1 VRRFVLHFPT
11 QQHRFNEIDSP
22 KESMEIF
29 FTILIMTLVVS
40 LSSVAARI
48 LPFQIPLPL
57 VQIAAGALLAFPVFG
72 LHVDFDPEL
81 FLVLFIPP
89 LLFADGWKTPI
100 NEFLHH
106 GREIMGLALV
116 LVLITVVGIGYLIY
130 WLVPGI
136 PLIPAFALAAVLS
149 PTDAV
154 ALSGIVGEGRIPK
167 KIMSIV
173 QGEALM
179 NDASGLVS
187 LKFAVAVAMG
197 TMVFTWGG
205 ASVEFLKVA
214 VGGLVAG
221 VAICWLY
228 GRSLRLLSRW
238 SGDDPATQTVL
249 LLLLPFASYLIAE
262 HLGVSGILAAV
273 AAGMTI
279 TRSGIIRQAPLA
291 MRLRANS
298 VWQMLEFVFNGMVF
312 LMLGLQ
318 LPDILSPSIAQAQAD
333 PNVELWM
340 LFTDVLLVYAA
351 LMVVRFGWLWI
362 MKRTS
367 MRLLKKKPL
376 EFTNYSLREL
386 LIASFAGVRGAITLA
401 GVLSIPLFL
410 SNGDPFPARYELVFI
425 ATGVIL
431 VSLLVGVV
439 LLPILLRDVESIDKV
454 GHRRE
459 IQFARAAM
467 AGVAIESLHKMEQRL
482 ESDTEE
488 NIDPELLKE
497 VSLRVIGNLRRRA
510 EGKNDIEQ
518 AQFAENLERRFRLN
532 ALRAERAEVYHL
544 RATQEISNE
553 TMQKLLHD
561 LDLLEALLIEKE
573 E

>member
-318 LPDILSPSIAQAQAD
+318 LPDILSTSIAQAQAD

>member
-1 VRRFVLHFPT
+1 
-11 QQHRFNEIDSP
+11 
-22 KESMEIF
+22 MEIF

-40 LSSVAARI
+40 LSGVAARI

-57 VQIAAGALLAFPVFG
+57 VQIAVGAMLAWPTFG

-100 NEFLHH
+100 SEFLHH
-106 GREIMGLALV
+106 GREIIGLALA
-116 LVLITVVGIGYLIY
+116 LVLITVIGIGYLIY

-214 VGGLVAG
+214 VGGLIAG
-221 VAICWLY
+221 VAICWPY
-228 GRSLRLLSRW
+228 GKPLRLLSRW

-312 LMLGLQ
+312 LLLGLQ
-318 LPDILSPSIAQAQAD
+318 LPDILSSSLVAAEAD
-333 PNVELWM
+333 PNVETWM
-340 LFTDVLLVYAA
+340 LFTDIILIYAA
-351 LMVVRFGWLWI
+351 LMLVRFGWLW
-362 MKRTS
+362 S
-367 MRLLKKKPL
+367 MRKLSQRFLKKKPM
-376 EFTNYSLREL
+376 EFGSWTTREL
-386 LIASFAGVRGAITLA
+386 LISSVAGVRGAITLA
-401 GVLSIPLFL
+401 GVLSIPLL
-410 SNGDPFPARYELVFI
+410 LPDGNVFPARYELIFL
-425 ATGVIL
+425 AAGVIL
-431 VSLLVGVV
+431 FSLFVGVIA
-439 LLPILLRDVESIDKV
+439 LPILLRHIESSDNVQQRKEE
-454 GHRRE
+454 RL
-459 IQFARAAM
+459 ARAAT
-467 AGVAIESLHKMEQRL
+467 ADVAIVAIQKMEERL
-482 ESDTEE
+482 AADTKE
-488 NIDPELLKE
+488 NIDTQLLTE
-497 VSLRVIGNLRRRA
+497 VSSRVIGNLRRRA
-510 EGKNDIEQ
+510 DGRNDVETSML
-518 AQFAENLERRFRLN
+518 EESLERRFRLA
-532 ALRAERAEVYHL
+532 ALRSERGELYHL
-544 RATQEISNE
+544 RATRQISNE
-553 TMQKLLHD
+553 TLQKLLHD
-561 LDLLEALLIEKE
+561 LDLLEALLIEDQ
-573 E
+573 

>member
-1 VRRFVLHFPT
+1 
-11 QQHRFNEIDSP
+11 
-22 KESMEIF
+22 MEIF
-29 FTILIMTLVVS
+29 FTILILTLMVS
-40 LSSVAARI
+40 LSGVAARI
-48 LPFQIPLPL
+48 IPFQIPLPL
-57 VQIAAGALLAFPVFG
+57 VQIVLGALLAWPTFG

-89 LLFADGWKTPI
+89 LLFADGWKTPTS
-100 NEFLHH
+100 EFLHH
-106 GREIMGLALV
+106 GREIIGLALV

-136 PLIPAFALAAVLS
+136 PLLPAFALAAVLS

-167 KIMSIV
+167 KIMSIL

-197 TMVFTWGG
+197 TMVFTVSG
-205 ASVEFLKVA
+205 ASIEFVKVA
-214 VGGLVAG
+214 VGGLLAG
-221 VAICWLY
+221 IAICWLY
-228 GRSLRLLSRW
+228 GKSLRLFSRW

-262 HLGVSGILAAV
+262 HIGVSGILAAV

-318 LPDILSPSIAQAQAD
+318 LPDILQISVTQADAD
-333 PNVELWM
+333 PNVDLWM
-340 LFTDVLLVYAA
+340 LVLSVVLVYAA
-351 LMVVRFGWLWI
+351 LMVVRFAWLW
-362 MKRTS
+362 T
-367 MRLLKKKPL
+367 MRLISKRLLRNNPM
-376 EFTNYSLREL
+376 EFTSYSLREL

-410 SNGDPFPARYELVFI
+410 TNGDAFPARYELVFI

-431 VSLLVGVV
+431 FSLLVGVL
-439 LLPILLRDVESIDKV
+439 LLPLLLRGVEGMDKTA
-454 GHRRE
+454 HRHE
-459 IQFARAAM
+459 MQMARAVM
-467 AGVAIESLHKMEQRL
+467 AGTAIESLHKMEERL
-482 ESDTEE
+482 TADTEE
-488 NIDPELLKE
+488 NIDPELVKE
-497 VSLRVIGNLRRRA
+497 ISSRVIGNMRRRVD
-510 EGKNDIEQ
+510 GKDDLERSLY
-518 AQFAENLERRFRLN
+518 AENLERRFRLT
-532 ALRAERAEVYHL
+532 ALRAERGELYHL
-544 RATQEISNE
+544 RATQKISNE
-553 TMQKLLHD
+553 TMQKMLHD
-561 LDLLEALLIEKE
+561 LDLLETLLIEKE

>member
-1 VRRFVLHFPT
+1 
-11 QQHRFNEIDSP
+11 
-22 KESMEIF
+22 MEIF
-29 FTILIMTLVVS
+29 FTILILTLMVS
-40 LSSVAARI
+40 LSGVAARI
-48 LPFQIPLPL
+48 IPFQIPLPL
-57 VQIAAGALLAFPVFG
+57 VQILLGALLAWPTFG

-89 LLFADGWKTPI
+89 LLFADGLKTPTS
-100 NEFLHH
+100 EFLHH
-106 GREIMGLALV
+106 GREIIGLALV

-136 PLIPAFALAAVLS
+136 PLLPAFALAAVLS

-167 KIMSIV
+167 KIMSIL

-187 LKFAVAVAMG
+187 LKFAVAVTMG
-197 TMVFTWGG
+197 TMVFTVSG
-205 ASVEFLKVA
+205 ASLEFAKVA
-214 VGGLVAG
+214 VGGLLAG
-221 VAICWLY
+221 IAICWLY
-228 GRSLRLLSRW
+228 GRSLRLFNRW

-262 HLGVSGILAAV
+262 HIGVSGILAAV

-318 LPDILSPSIAQAQAD
+318 LPDILQISISEAEVD
-333 PNVELWM
+333 PNVDLWM
-340 LFTDVLLVYAA
+340 LVLSVVLVYAA
-351 LMVVRFGWLWI
+351 LMVVRFAWLW
-362 MKRTS
+362 T
-367 MRLLKKKPL
+367 MRLISQRLLRRHPM
-376 EFTNYSLREL
+376 EFSNYSLREL

-410 SNGDPFPARYELVFI
+410 TTGNAFPARYELVFI

-431 VSLLVGVV
+431 FSLLIGVV
-439 LLPILLRDVESIDKV
+439 VLPLLLRGVEGIDKSAY
-454 GHRRE
+454 RRE
-459 IQFARAAM
+459 MQMARAAM
-467 AGVAIESLHKMEQRL
+467 AGTAIESLYKMAERL
-482 ESDTEE
+482 MADTEE
-488 NIDPELLKE
+488 NIDRELVQE
-497 VSLRVIGNLRRRA
+497 VSARVIGHMRRWVDGNDDLERA
-510 EGKNDIEQ
+510 LYT
-518 AQFAENLERRFRLN
+518 ENLERRFRLT
-532 ALRAERAEVYHL
+532 ALRAERGELYHL
-544 RATQEISNE
+544 RATQKISNE
-553 TMQKLLHD
+553 TMTKMLHD
-561 LDLLEALLIEKE
+561 LDLLETLLIEKE

>member
-1 VRRFVLHFPT
+1 
-11 QQHRFNEIDSP
+11 
-22 KESMEIF
+22 MEIF
-29 FTILIMTLVVS
+29 FTILILTLMVS
-40 LSSVAARI
+40 LSGVAARI
-48 LPFQIPLPL
+48 IPFQIPLPL
-57 VQIAAGALLAFPVFG
+57 VQIAMGALLAWPTFG

-89 LLFADGWKTPI
+89 LLFADGWKTPTS
-100 NEFLHH
+100 EFLNH
-106 GREIMGLALV
+106 GREIIGLALV

-136 PLIPAFALAAVLS
+136 PLLAAFALAAVLS

-167 KIMSIV
+167 KIMAIL

-197 TMVFTWGG
+197 TMVFTVSG
-205 ASVEFLKVA
+205 ATIEFLKVA
-214 VGGLVAG
+214 IGGLLAG
-221 VAICWLY
+221 IAICWLY
-228 GRSLRLLSRW
+228 GKSLRLLSRW

-262 HLGVSGILAAV
+262 HIGVSGILAAV

-279 TRSGIIRQAPLA
+279 SRSGIIRQAPLA

-318 LPDILSPSIAQAQAD
+318 LPDILTNSMNLAEAD
-333 PNVELWM
+333 PNVDFWM
-340 LFTDVLLVYAA
+340 LALSVVLIYAA
-351 LMVVRFGWLWI
+351 LMIVRFSWLWAMQQI
-362 MKRTS
+362 SK
-367 MRLLKKKPL
+367 RLLKKKPM
-376 EFTNYSLREL
+376 EFTSYSTREL

-410 SNGDPFPARYELVFI
+410 TNGDAFPARYELVFL

-431 VSLLVGVV
+431 FSLLVGVI
-439 LLPILLRDVESIDKV
+439 LLPFLLRGIEGMDKTA
-454 GHRRE
+454 HRHE
-459 IQFARAAM
+459 VQMARAVM
-467 AGVAIESLHKMEQRL
+467 AGTAIESLHKMEERL
-482 ESDTEE
+482 AADTEE
-488 NIDPELLKE
+488 NIDPELVKE
-497 VSLRVIGNLRRRA
+497 VSSRVTGNLRRRVD
-510 EGKNDIEQ
+510 GKEDLER
-518 AQFAENLERRFRLN
+518 ALYAENLERRFRLT
-532 ALRAERAEVYHL
+532 ALRAERGELYHL
-544 RATQEISNE
+544 RATQKISNE

-561 LDLLEALLIEKE
+561 LDLLETLLIEKE

>member
-318 LPDILSPSIAQAQAD
+318 LPDILSTSIAQANAD

-439 LLPILLRDVESIDKV
+439 LLPILLRDVESIDKA

-459 IQFARAAM
+459 VQFARAAM

-482 ESDTEE
+482 ETDTEE